1 MMELS
6 KAQEKKIRGQAQ
18 KLKAT
23 FQIGKNNITDA
34 TIAAIADGLEQ
45 HELIKIHLLNNAS
58 LTKTE
63 VLAAL
68 NERLSPD
75 YSYVIGSQFVLFKQS
90 TNKEKRKISAKL

>member
-1 MMELS
+1 MELS
-6 KAQEKKIRGQAQ
+6 KAQQKKIRAQAQ

-34 TIAAIADGLEQ
+34 TISALASGLET
-45 HELIKIHLLNNAS
+45 HELIKVHLLNNAS
-58 LTKTE
+58 LTKAE
-63 VLAAL
+63 VLDALNAAL
-68 NERLSPD
+68 VPD